1 MSSVLKKL
9 TLTVLVAF
17 FVTIMKGST
26 FGVPSFVAPLT
37 SLQYDITSNVNFNHL
52 VKVVS
57 AGFLHCKGTI
67 FSFLYAI
74 PGNFPSGSV
83 VKNPTSNAGDAGSI
97 LGLGSS
103 P

>member
-9 TLTVLVAF
+9 TLAVFVAF

-37 SLQYDITSNVNFNHL
+37 SLQYDITSNVNLNQL
-52 VKVVS
+52 VKAVS
-57 AGFLHCKGTI
+57 PGFLHCKGTI
-67 FSFLYAI
+67 FSYLYAI
-74 PGNFPSGSV
+74 PGSFPSGSV
-83 VKNPTSNAGDAGSI
+83 VKNPTSNAGDTGSV
-97 LGLGSS
+97 LGLESS

>member
-1 MSSVLKKL
+1 M
-9 TLTVLVAF
+9 TLTVFVAF

-37 SLQYDITSNVNFNHL
+37 SLQYDITSNVNLNQL
-52 VKVVS
+52 VKAVS

-67 FSFLYAI
+67 FSFLCAI
-74 PGNFPSGSV
+74 PGSLPSGSV
-83 VKNPTSNAGDAGSI
+83 VKNPTSNAGDAGSA